1 MVLGAAIWRTAQ
13 HRLVTLS
20 CMPLKPELDAIAA
33 TKSLEQLAGTVGRLQ
48 LATQGSGMMFGF
60 GSDQDFG
67 DATQVIA
74 FAHAG
79 GLGLPDRDYYTKTD
93 AKSEDIRQKYVAH
106 VQKMFELLGDSP
118 ETAAANAQKRISFLR
133 FETRSQAHTET
144 VKLGSYEENIGLK
157 GKLPE
162 R

>member
-1 MVLGAAIWRTAQ
+1 RLG
-13 HRLVTLS
+13 S
-20 CMPLKPELDAIAA
+20 MPLKPELDAIAA

-93 AKSEDIRQKYVAH
+93 AKSEDIRQKYVQH
-106 VQKMFELLGDSP
+106 VQKMFELLGDSA
-118 ETAAANAQKRISFLR
+118 ETAAVNAQ
-133 FETRSQAHTET
+133 T
-144 VKLGSYEENIGLK
+144 V
-157 GKLPE
+157 
-162 R
+162 